1 MEYQAVAKYIH
12 MSPRKVRLV
21 ADTIRGMKGGKAAT
35 LLATYPKR
43 AAKPLMDALQS
54 ALSNAKNKQAVV
66 DDLKIAFIDVTG
78 GPALK
83 RWHAVSKGSA
93 HAFKK
98 RMTHIRIVLTDGV
111 AVTKKA

>member
-12 MSPRKVRLV
+12 MSPRKIRLV
-21 ADTIRGMKGGKAAT
+21 ADTIRGKNGVKAAT
-35 LLATYPKR
+35 MLATYPKR
-43 AAKPLMDALQS
+43 AAKPLIDVLTS
-54 ALSNAKNKQAVV
+54 ALANAKVKQANT
-66 DDLKIAFIDVTG
+66 DELKIAFIDVTG

-98 RMTHIRIVLTDGV
+98 RMTHIRIVLTDGGKD
-111 AVTKKA
+111 KKNA

>member
-21 ADTIRGMKGGKAAT
+21 ADTIRGKNGAKA
-35 LLATYPKR
+35 LIMLATYPKR
-43 AAKPLMDALQS
+43 AAKPLIDVLQS
-54 ALSNAKNKQAVV
+54 ALANAKGKQAKVE
-66 DDLKIAFIDVTG
+66 DLKIAFIDITQ
-78 GPALK
+78 GPTLK

-98 RMTHIRIVLTDGV
+98 RLTHIRIVLTDGGV
-111 AVTKKA
+111 KK

>member
-12 MSPRKVRLV
+12 MSPRKLRLV
-21 ADTIRGMKGGKAAT
+21 ADTIRGKNGSKAAT
-35 LLATYPKR
+35 MLATYPKR

-54 ALSNAKNKQAVV
+54 ALSNAKNKQANV
-66 DDLKIAFIDVTG
+66 DELKIAFIDITG

-98 RMTHIRIVLTDGV
+98 RMTHIRIVLTDG
-111 AVTKKA
+111 AKKEKKA